1 MKIIKPNVELIEE
14 DNPLKMIELAG
25 RTCYKSENNITCA
38 SYKAFVNK
46 MIKSGH
52 TAMLE
57 HGIYHFKTY
66 SDNMFKAFGL
76 VIKYK
81 TINNQ
86 RPYKNDQYSFINI
99 TSVLSDKDT
108 GMYRIILSVNLRA
121 ILETKIAEF
130 DRETSTLIFKDSELD
145 RDGFTIFNDFDYY
158 KHLLTPE
165 EIDTHTYTT
174 MRFTCDRGVSHE
186 LVRHRKFSFA
196 QESTRYVNY
205 AQRGLSFVRPAN
217 FDNWTDNQKGCFI
230 SSCDIAESNYDY
242 MIENKATPQQARALL
257 PNAIKTEVVV
267 TGNCYAWNLFFNLRC
282 AKDAH
287 PDMQEVANMA
297 KQLYDKKFNIK
308 GE

>member
-1 MKIIKPNVELIEE
+1 MKIIKPSVELIDES
-14 DNPLKMIELAG
+14 NPLKMIELAG
-25 RTCYKSENNITCA
+25 RTCYKSESNITCA

-57 HGIYHFKTY
+57 HGIYHFKNYT
-66 SDNMFKAFGL
+66 MG
-76 VIKYK
+76 VIKTNEIITKYRMI
-81 TINNQ
+81 INQ
-86 RPYKNDQYSFINI
+86 QLDKKDQYNFINI
-99 TSVLSDKDT
+99 TYTLSNAEA
-108 GMYRIILSVNLRA
+108 GIYRIILSVNLRA
-121 ILETKIAEF
+121 ILETKIADF
-130 DRETSTLIFKDSELD
+130 DKETSTLIFKDSELD
-145 RDGFTIFNDFDYY
+145 KDGFTFFDDFDYY
-158 KHLLTPE
+158 RHLLTPE
-165 EIDTHTYTT
+165 EIYTHTYTT
-174 MRFTCDRGVSHE
+174 MRFICDRGVSHE

-205 AQRGLSFVRPAN
+205 TQRGLSFVRPAN

-230 SSCDIAESNYDY
+230 SSCDIAESNYCY
-242 MIENKATPQQARALL
+242 MIENKATPQQARAVL
-257 PNAIKTEVVV
+257 PNAVKTEVVV

-287 PDMQEVANMA
+287 PDMQEVANIA